1 MVLKLKQKHTES
13 SEELATIQ
21 LIDKIGDYQVAAAKV
36 KDKIAKLQLE
46 LEPLEKATA
55 ELEVI
60 ANDLYAESGDDDEF
74 YMQGTRYRVKVGKK
88 AKKREITDIKYVF
101 SRMKAA
107 FWTVASIKLGD
118 ADRYL
123 TPDEQDKCIKTER
136 TVRKV
141 SVEPKNPET

>member
-123 TPDEQDKCIKTER
+123 TPAEQEKCIKVER
-136 TVRKV
+136 TDRKV